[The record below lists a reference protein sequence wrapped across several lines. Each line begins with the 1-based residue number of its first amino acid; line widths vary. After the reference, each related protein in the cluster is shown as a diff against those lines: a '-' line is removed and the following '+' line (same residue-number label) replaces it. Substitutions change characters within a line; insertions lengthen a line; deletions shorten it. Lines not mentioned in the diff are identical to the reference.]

1 LDTVGKNV
9 DQWSEN
15 LAEIAVKHGKAR
27 KIKEVEY
34 KVKDLVNE
42 RILDAMLPSG
52 KQSVPF
58 ANIFG
63 FQPQQEQHEDQD
75 TKRRRTELREK
86 LKNGEL
92 EDMEIE
98 LDIEISQP
106 GVGFIGVPD
115 MEDMGIDFSQ
125 VLGNMLPKKTKKA

>member
-1 LDTVGKNV
+1 MERKEVTPKEHSHWTNRSWKDRNSKGDLQLSGSPFLKVEAAKFTEVESRRKERRFNGPGDLV
-9 DQWSEN
+9 
-15 LAEIAVKHGKAR
+15 EIAVNMVKQE

-63 FQPQQEQHEDQD
+63 FQP
-75 TKRRRTELREK
+75 
-86 LKNGEL
+86 
-92 EDMEIE
+92 
-98 LDIEISQP
+98 P
-106 GVGFIGVPD
+106 
-115 MEDMGIDFSQ
+115 
-125 VLGNMLPKKTKKA
+125 